1 MDREVILQ
9 YIEQFYNYY
18 LENLQP
24 YILAEWDGPA
34 FQLFDRVHLATL
46 GIILIIILLMALA
59 RNRLSKR
66 NKENLRDTM
75 AAILILNE
83 TSWHLW
89 HIFYDEWTI
98 QEMLPLHVCSIL
110 VWLSAWMLIKKSYR
124 IFEFAYFLGIGGAL
138 QALLTPD
145 IGIYGFPHYRFFQTF
160 ISHGFIIIA
169 TVYMV
174 VAEEMRPTWKS
185 MLRVAIF
192 GNLYMAA
199 VFGINTLIG
208 SNYLFV
214 NHKPPTASV
223 LDMLPDWP
231 VYILYMEGIGLVTFL
246 VLYLPY
252 FIKDSIEA
260 IRLRSSGKSRLDD
273 FTS

>member
-9 YIEQFYNYY
+9 YIEEFYNYY

-34 FQLFDRVHLATL
+34 FQLFDRIHLATL

-89 HIFYDEWTI
+89 HIFYDEWSI

-192 GNLYMAA
+192 GNLYMAV

-208 SNYLFV
+208 SNYLFI
-214 NHKPPTASV
+214 NHKPLTASV

-231 VYILYMEGIGLVTFL
+231 VYILYMEAIGLVTFL

-252 FIKDSIEA
+252 FIKDSIET
-260 IRLRSSGKSRLDD
+260 IRLRTSGKSRLDD

>member
-34 FQLFDRVHLATL
+34 FQLFDRIHLATL

-89 HIFYDEWTI
+89 HIFYDEWSI

-208 SNYLFV
+208 SNYLFI
-214 NHKPPTASV
+214 NHKPLTASV

-252 FIKDSIEA
+252 FIKDSVET
-260 IRLRSSGKSRLDD
+260 IRLRTSGKSRLDD

>member
-34 FQLFDRVHLATL
+34 FQLFDRIHLATL

-89 HIFYDEWTI
+89 HIFYAEWSI

-208 SNYLFV
+208 SNYLFI
-214 NHKPPTASV
+214 NHKPLTASV

-252 FIKDSIEA
+252 FIKDSVET
-260 IRLRSSGKSRLDD
+260 IRLRTSGKSRLDD